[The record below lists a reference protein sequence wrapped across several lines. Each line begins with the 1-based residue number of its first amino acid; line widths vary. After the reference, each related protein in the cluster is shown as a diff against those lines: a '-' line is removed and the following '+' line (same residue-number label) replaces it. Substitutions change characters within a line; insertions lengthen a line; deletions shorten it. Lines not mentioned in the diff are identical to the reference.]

1 MTIQRVSP
9 ACPCRPRAARKMFL
23 TDFEPIEAG
32 LRLFES
38 WRLAEGRGK
47 GRPSPGENRYDRKRV
62 FYLSHFHRT
71 LQAQSLEPPSTR
83 MVSPV
88 IQRASCEARN
98 ATTEPTSSGWP
109 IRLSACMP
117 STKDFPSSLLTRF
130 DMSVSMTPG
139 ATALTRMPRGP
150 SAAAKYFTSVSIAP
164 FVAAYADRVPTAA
177 CAPREET

>member
-1 MTIQRVSP
+1 MAERTAVIVVTLHERDSLERGGQG
-9 ACPCRPRAARKMFL
+9 AAL
-23 TDFEPIEAG
+23 TLLIGTSAAPHA
-32 LRLFES
+32 
-38 WRLAEGRGK
+38 
-47 GRPSPGENRYDRKRV
+47 PQ
-62 FYLSHFHRT
+62 T
-71 LQAQSLEPPSTR
+71 QSFEPPSTR

-117 STKDFPSSLLTRF
+117 RTEALPSSVLTRL
-130 DMSVSMTPG
+130 DMSVSIAPG

-164 FVAAYADRVPTAA
+164 FVAA
-177 CAPREET
+177 

>member
-1 MTIQRVSP
+1 MRAP
-9 ACPCRPRAARKMFL
+9 AFALGASALPGEQPVLIAA
-23 TDFEPIEAG
+23 PQQ
-32 LRLFES
+32 
-38 WRLAEGRGK
+38 GRGEVVDVLVDQSSEV
-47 GRPSPGENRYDRKRV
+47 GFQRIFQPHAV
-62 FYLSHFHRT
+62 FYVAVRKDKT
-71 LQAQSLEPPSTR
+71 QSFEPPSTR

-117 STKDFPSSLLTRF
+117 RTKDLPSSVLTRF
-130 DMSVSMTPG
+130 DMSVSITPG

-164 FVAAYADRVPTAA
+164 FVAA
-177 CAPREET
+177 